1 MCTFQLNSKVWTLSF
16 PKDSTSKLIN
26 NLRQNLSAIP
36 VHRSCED
43 LMQVGNY
50 DKNEKRCKI
59 PPNPNPLLWACKNC
73 VIAYSPII
81 PKKNFIPNQEIP
93 QAIKHK
99 CQLQLEL
106 WNQEQIG
113 PGIITMAEG
122 RAKLGFTKKRKTYSG
137 TGPVYLEVPASSFL
151 LLSRQCRLRSNP

>member
-1 MCTFQLNSKVWTLSF
+1 MDSLSF

-43 LMQVGNY
+43 VMQVGNY

-81 PKKNFIPNQEIP
+81 PISEKKRF
-93 QAIKHK
+93 HR
-99 CQLQLEL
+99 QLRTRASCN
-106 WNQEQIG
+106 WSQEQFTG
-113 PGIITMAEG
+113 TAIITMAEG
-122 RAKLGFTKKRKTYSG
+122 ETRDYEKT
-137 TGPVYLEVPASSFL
+137 
-151 LLSRQCRLRSNP
+151 